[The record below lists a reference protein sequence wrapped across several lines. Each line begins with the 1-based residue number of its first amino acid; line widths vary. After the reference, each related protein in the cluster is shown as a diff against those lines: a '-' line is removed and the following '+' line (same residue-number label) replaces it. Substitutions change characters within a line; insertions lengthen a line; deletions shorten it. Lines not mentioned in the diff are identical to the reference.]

1 MPRGRDDGMGGV
13 LLKWLRRSVPVLL
26 LLWATGAS
34 AAADPVSIDGAWA
47 RRSSRPHV
55 LFAYMTISLGK
66 GVTDLLVGATS
77 PVADKIDL
85 LAPLPKAHGESLE
98 PVLALELD
106 NHVPTV
112 LQPGEAHL
120 ILRGVKQRLKPG
132 DSFPVTLRFA
142 NSGTRDVTVKLLEQP
157 PDAGMPTVPKGV
169 KLD

>member
-1 MPRGRDDGMGGV
+1 MARGRDDGMVGV
-13 LLKWLRRSVPVLL
+13 LLKWLRRCVPVLL
-26 LLWATGAS
+26 LFSPAG
-34 AAADPVSIDGAWA
+34 AAAATDPVSIDGAWA

-55 LFAYMTISLGK
+55 LFVYLTISLGK

-106 NHVPTV
+106 SHVPTV

-142 NSGTRDVTVKLLEQP
+142 NSGTRDVTVKVLELP

>member
-1 MPRGRDDGMGGV
+1 MARGRDDGMGGV
-13 LLKWLRRSVPVLL
+13 LLKWLRRCVPVLL
-26 LLWATGAS
+26 LLSSAG
-34 AAADPVSIDGAWA
+34 AAAATDPVSIDGAWA

-55 LFAYMTISLGK
+55 LFVYLTISLGK

-106 NHVPTV
+106 SHVPTV

-142 NSGTRDVTVKLLEQP
+142 NSGTRDVTVKVLELP